1 MHILFFLALAALVLA
16 GPGAPAGKRSA
27 AGAAAPSWSS
37 LSIAQRLPARSV
49 FGGDSPSSR
58 TAPMVITG
66 STKSFHYPE
75 CMRGGFYG

>member
-37 LSIAQRLPARSV
+37 LSIAKRLPVRSV
-49 FGGDSPSSR
+49 FGAIAPSSR

-66 STKSFHYPE
+66 IT
-75 CMRGGFYG
+75 YGASHRETNWEAS